1 MADTE
6 LCYLPAT
13 EVMKRFRDHTL
24 SPVEYLDALI
34 ARHREVEPAIN
45 ATTYSFHEQALEQA
59 RKAET
64 KFMRTGASIRRL
76 EGLPVM
82 IKDLHAIKG
91 RITSQSCRIFADH
104 RDTFTL
110 PTVER
115 LLRAGAILFARST
128 SSELGIATVCHSTQ
142 WGITRN
148 PWNLAMS
155 PGGSSGGSGAALAAG
170 MTPLADGSD
179 YGGSIRVPASACG
192 VFGYKPPY
200 GRNPQD
206 TTGSFDS
213 YCHYG
218 PMTRTVADAAA
229 MQNVMSGQHRDDLTT
244 LPGRITVPD
253 RPGSIRG
260 WKIALSMNLGYKE
273 IDPEVEHWT
282 RRAAEVFR
290 DLGCEVDEV
299 DPGWTSASVVP
310 WEVQSKSAV
319 ALSLAP
325 HLMHWRYDILADSV
339 RDAEQG
345 MAMSARELFAT
356 HEIRAEMWLK
366 LSPIMQRYDVMLCPT
381 LGIPSVAADH
391 SIFDTRLEING
402 TRVDPYMGWC
412 LTYPF
417 NALSQL
423 PVASVPTGFASNGV
437 PTGMQIVGRPY
448 DDVSVFRA
456 ALAFE
461 ESQPWFAHNS
471 PRPGFRYP
479 DVD

>member
-1 MADTE
+1 MAETE

-13 EVMKRFRDHTL
+13 EVMKRFKARTL
-24 SPVEYLDALI
+24 SPVEYINGLI
-34 ARHREVEPAIN
+34 ARHEEVEPGIN
-45 ATTYSFHEQALEQA
+45 ATTYTFHDEALTRA
-59 RKAET
+59 RKAEA
-64 KFMRTGASIRRL
+64 KFMRDGARPRRL

-91 RITSQSCRIFADH
+91 RITSKSSKIFAGH

-110 PTVER
+110 PTVDR
-115 LLRAGAILFARST
+115 LLRAGAILLARSA

-142 WGITRN
+142 WGVTRN

-155 PGGSSGGSGAALAAG
+155 PGGSSGGSGAAVAAG
-170 MTPLADGSD
+170 MVPLADGSD

-206 TTGSFDS
+206 TPGSFDP

-218 PMTRTVADAAA
+218 PITRTVADGAL
-229 MQNVMSGQHRDDLTT
+229 MQNVMSGQHPDDLTT
-244 LPGRITVPD
+244 LRDRVVVPD
-253 RPGSIRG
+253 RPKSIKD
-260 WKIALSMNLGYKE
+260 WKIALSIDLGYKH
-273 IDPEVEHWT
+273 IDPEVERAT
-282 RRAAEVFR
+282 RQAAQVFR
-290 DLGCEVDEV
+290 ELGCRVDEV
-299 DPGWTSASVVP
+299 DLGWTTASVAP
-310 WEVQSKSAV
+310 WEVQSKAAV
-319 ALSLAP
+319 ARGLAP
-325 HLMHWRYDILADSV
+325 HLLRWRYEILADSV

-345 MAMSARELFAT
+345 MAFSACDLLAT
-356 HEIRAEMWLK
+356 HEVRAEMWLK
-366 LSPIMQRYDVMLCPT
+366 LSPILRQYNVMLCPT

-391 SIFDTRLEING
+391 SIFDTEVVING
-402 TRVDPYMGWC
+402 HRVEPYMGWC

-423 PVASVPTGFASNGV
+423 PVASVPSGIASNGV

-461 ESQPWFAHNS
+461 EARPWLTADA
-471 PRPGFRYP
+471 PRPEFRDP
-479 DVD
+479 NA

>member
-1 MADTE
+1 MTDVE
-6 LCYLPAT
+6 LCYLPAI
-13 EVMKRFRDHTL
+13 EVMKRFRKRSL
-24 SPVEYLDALI
+24 SPVEYVNALI
-34 ARHREVEPAIN
+34 ARHEQIEPKIN
-45 ATTYSFHEQALEQA
+45 ATTYTFHDEALAQA
-59 RKAET
+59 RKAEAR
-64 KFMRTGASIRRL
+64 FMRPDARLRPL

-91 RITSQSCRIFADH
+91 RVTSQSSKIFSDH

-110 PTVER
+110 PTVDR
-115 LLRAGAILFARST
+115 LLRAGAILLARST

-142 WGITRN
+142 WGVTRN
-148 PWNLAMS
+148 PWNLTKS

-206 TTGSFDS
+206 TPGSFDS

-218 PMTRTVADAAA
+218 PMTRTVADGAL

-244 LPGRITVPD
+244 LPGKVTVPD

-260 WKIALSMNLGYKE
+260 WKIALSIDLGYKQ
-273 IDPEVEHWT
+273 IDPEVERMT
-282 RRAAEVFR
+282 RQAAEVFR
-290 DLGCEVDEV
+290 RLGCQVDEV
-299 DPGWTSASVVP
+299 ALGWTTASVVP
-310 WEVQSKSAV
+310 WEVQSKAAV
-319 ALSLAP
+319 AHALSP
-325 HLMHWRYDILADSV
+325 HLMRWRYDILADSV

-345 MAMSARELFAT
+345 MTYSARDLLAT
-356 HEIRAEMWLK
+356 HDIRAEMWLK
-366 LSPIMQRYDVMLCPT
+366 LSPILDHYNVMLCPT
-381 LGIPSVAADH
+381 LGVPSVAADH
-391 SIFDTRLEING
+391 SIFDTEVVING
-402 TRVDPYMGWC
+402 HQVDPYMGWC

-423 PVASVPTGFASNGV
+423 PVASVPSGVASSGV

-461 ESQPWFAHNS
+461 RTQPWFVAGA
-471 PRPGFRYP
+471 PRPDFG
-479 DVD
+479 DSNA